1 MPWVRLDDGFDDHP
15 KILDL
20 SDQAYRLHV
29 GALCFC
35 ARTLTDGFVSTGALR
50 RLVNG
55 GHVSELVDA
64 GLWEPDGEEGWWIHD
79 FLDYNQSAQ
88 QVLEEREKARE
99 RQRRARENRRSKPDQ
114 DPPPDPGH
122 TERHAVTPDVTAEVT
137 HGGTHGVSSR
147 APSRP
152 VPSPTSSSS
161 RQSHTATRP
170 GPTTTTDDDD
180 PRFCAAVAATVDL
193 KVTDARPDRNPAAYR
208 ATVARNVPVE
218 HGHTLRQVLDTHPEW
233 PTNWVAQEAL
243 GRPRTDPTPRQVIDA
258 CPACTNGLVETD
270 AGMAPCPDC
279 SWARNGNR
287 TGPVT

>member
-35 ARTLTDGFVSTGALR
+35 ARTLTDGFVSEGALR

-55 GHVSELVDA
+55 GHVAELVDA
-64 GLWEPDGEEGWWIHD
+64 GLWEAGDGGWWIHD
-79 FLDYNQSAQ
+79 FLDYNQSAE

-99 RQRRARENRRSKPDQ
+99 RQRRARENRRSKTPDT
-114 DPPPDPGH
+114 PPDDTGH
-122 TERHAVTPDVTAEVT
+122 TARHAVTTDVTETV
-137 HGGTHGVSSR
+137 THGVSSR

-152 VPSPTSSSS
+152 VPSPNSASS

-170 GPTTTTDDDD
+170 DPPTTDDDD
-180 PRFCAAVAATVDL
+180 PRFTAAVAATIDL

-208 ATVARNVPVE
+208 ATVARTVPAE
-218 HGHTLRQVLDTHPEW
+218 HGDTLRQVLTAHPEW
-233 PTNWVAQEAL
+233 PTNWVAQHAL
-243 GRPRTDPTPRQVIDA
+243 GRPRTDPTPRQVIDD
-258 CPACTNGLVETD
+258 CPNCTNGLVETA

-287 TGPVT
+287 TGAVT

>member
-35 ARTLTDGFVSTGALR
+35 ARTLTDGFVSEGALR

-64 GLWEPDGEEGWWIHD
+64 GLWEAGDGGWWIHD
-79 FLDYNQSAQ
+79 FLDYNQSAE

-99 RQRRARENRRSKPDQ
+99 RQRRARENRRSRDQ
-114 DPPPDPGH
+114 EPPPTDTSH
-122 TERHAVTPDVTAEVT
+122 TARHAVTPDVTETVT
-137 HGGTHGVSSR
+137 HAVSSR

-152 VPSPTSSSS
+152 VPSPITDSS

-170 GPTTTTDDDD
+170 DPEPTTDDD
-180 PRFCAAVAATVDL
+180 RFLAAVNAAVDL

-208 ATVARNVPVE
+208 ATVARTVPDE
-218 HGHTLRQVLDTHPEW
+218 HGDTLRQVLTAHPEW
-233 PTNWVAQEAL
+233 PTNWIAQEAL

>member
-35 ARTLTDGFVSTGALR
+35 ARTLTDGFVSEGALR

-55 GHVSELVDA
+55 GHVAELVDA
-64 GLWEPDGEEGWWIHD
+64 GLWEIGDGGWWIHD
-79 FLDYNQSAQ
+79 FLDYNQSAD

-99 RQRRARENRRSKPDQ
+99 RQRRARENRRSRTDETS
-114 DPPPDPGH
+114 PPDPGH
-122 TERHAVTPDVTAEVT
+122 TARHAVTPDVTEPVT
-137 HGGTHGVSSR
+137 HAVSSR

-152 VPSPTSSSS
+152 VPSPIPDSS

-170 GPTTTTDDDD
+170 DPEPTTDDD
-180 PRFCAAVAATVDL
+180 RFLAAVTAAVDL

-208 ATVARNVPVE
+208 ATVARTVPDE
-218 HGHTLRQVLDTHPEW
+218 HGATLRQVLTDHPEW

-258 CPACTNGLVETD
+258 CPDCTNGLVETPP
-270 AGMAPCPDC
+270 GMAPCPSC